1 MIFLIAKIFPPYEW
15 IIGNPQI
22 HALAVKSIPTHSY
35 VQKHRKRSR
44 KEETHKL
51 PKLKGKIGFISPP
64 AQASWAESC
73 WVAAG
78 WGMWLK
84 LCDATFH
91 DLGFWSAGSSRAL
104 TWTFTG
110 TSHTSREDQRW
121 HAAVPRLLIP
131 NPSFVKHIQSVHWKT
146 TIKPPAAAG
155 TQNADLVFM

>member
-1 MIFLIAKIFPPYEW
+1 MDYRQ
-15 IIGNPQI
+15 PQNTCTRCQ
-22 HALAVKSIPTHSY
+22 VYSHSQLRTKTP
-35 VQKHRKRSR
+35 QKKQERRDSQTPQTER
-44 KEETHKL
+44 QNR
-51 PKLKGKIGFISPP
+51 IYFPP

-91 DLGFWSAGSSRAL
+91 DLCFWSAGSSRAL

-155 TQNADLVFM
+155 TRNADLVFT